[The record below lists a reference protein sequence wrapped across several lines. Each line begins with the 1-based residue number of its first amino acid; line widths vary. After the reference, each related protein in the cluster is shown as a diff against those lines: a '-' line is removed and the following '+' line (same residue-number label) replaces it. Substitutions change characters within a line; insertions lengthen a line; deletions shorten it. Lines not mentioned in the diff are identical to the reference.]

1 MNNELNFD
9 GKLDFSE
16 IDLTE
21 PSLVISKILEE
32 LPTATHGIISGTIA
46 KYNGPVVSYDEP
58 SLDTSLA
65 IHTVINGRHFDIQED
80 LGIFGECD
88 KKYECYLYTSS
99 YEKYKYRM
107 FFLQYGIAN
116 YPARFTLEEDI
127 ARSIKGND
135 ASYIITCKN
144 RKDVEDLLKN
154 ILFSKRVVN
163 VMQELIR
170 IHQAKKDYE
179 TIDSEKD
186 TTEE

>member
-46 KYNGPVVSYDEP
+46 KYNGPVASYDEP

-80 LGIFGECD
+80 LGIIGECD

-99 YEKYKYRM
+99 YAKYKYRM